1 MPARTFILISAVLAA
16 TFGAKPN
23 AATAPAP
30 KRFASIAPILKN
42 RCISCH
48 TGKSASGGIRLD
60 SYEGLM
66 KGGQHGKVI
75 VKNKPE
81 SSRLM
86 KLVKGSAKPIMPPS
100 PPRLTSAELEAI
112 SDWIKAGAKK

>member
-1 MPARTFILISAVLAA
+1 MLARTFILISAAWAAAFAA
-16 TFGAKPN
+16 TPN
-23 AATAPAP
+23 AAIAPVP
-30 KRFASIAPILKN
+30 KRFASIAPIFKN
-42 RCISCH
+42 HCIACH
-48 TGKSASGGIRLD
+48 AGKNASGGIRLD

-66 KGGQHGKVI
+66 KGGEHGKVI

-81 SSRLM
+81 SSKLI

-100 PPRLTSAELEAI
+100 PPRLTSAEIKAI